1 MILLK
6 CNFPLK
12 HELFNQKP
20 CKCLWSKMKKKKKKR
35 TPKPNNET
43 NLKFTIE
50 SLDLAQMDLNWNIAA
65 YGTEPKYLVL
75 G

>member
-1 MILLK
+1 M
-6 CNFPLK
+6 NFLIRSPASVYDPK
-12 HELFNQKP
+12 
-20 CKCLWSKMKKKKKKR
+20 WKKKKKKR

>member
-1 MILLK
+1 M
-6 CNFPLK
+6 NFLIRSPASVYDPK
-12 HELFNQKP
+12 
-20 CKCLWSKMKKKKKKR
+20 WKKKQKR

-65 YGTEPKYLVL
+65 YGTEPTYLVL